1 MKEKFDFGVMRHSY
15 DDHSYIDGKNDTDL
29 TKDGIQIA
37 KDAAKQIAKS
47 LGEQDQEIQIRSS
60 SKRRGIHTAEIVK
73 EQLDKDMIP
82 NSLIVDENLRELYQ
96 GNMDLSQM
104 SHDERV
110 RFLESGWQ
118 SFDDERKKGNDNY
131 HFGEPHI
138 KLMRQDIILYP
149 YGESQN
155 DFAQRIT
162 KAMQSSLEEDMAK
175 EKTTLFVTHRGGMRE
190 ILNLAYAANHNLP
203 VSQTDKYEMSG
214 MKYCD
219 FIEVVLKDRNQ
230 LKAAMARRLKELWEK
245 QQQR

>member
-1 MKEKFDFGVMRHSY
+1 MNEKFDFGVMRHSY

-29 TKDGIQIA
+29 TSDGIQIA
-37 KDAAKQIAKS
+37 KEAARQIAKP
-47 LGEQDQEIQIRSS
+47 LGEQDQEIQIRTS
-60 SKRRGIHTAEIVK
+60 SKLRGIHTAEIVK
-73 EQLDKDMIP
+73 EQLDRDSIP
-82 NSLIVDENLRELYQ
+82 NALIIDENLRELYQ

-104 SHDERV
+104 THEERV
-110 RFLESGWQ
+110 SFLESGWQ

-131 HFGEPHI
+131 RFGEPHSKLI
-138 KLMRQDIILYP
+138 KSDIILYP

-162 KAMQSSLEEDMAK
+162 RAMKSSLEEDIAK

-203 VSQTDKYEMSG
+203 VSQTNKYEMSG
-214 MKYCD
+214 MRYCD
-219 FIEVVLKDRNQ
+219 FVEVVIKDHDQ
-230 LKAAMARRLKELWEK
+230 LKVAMARRLKELWEK